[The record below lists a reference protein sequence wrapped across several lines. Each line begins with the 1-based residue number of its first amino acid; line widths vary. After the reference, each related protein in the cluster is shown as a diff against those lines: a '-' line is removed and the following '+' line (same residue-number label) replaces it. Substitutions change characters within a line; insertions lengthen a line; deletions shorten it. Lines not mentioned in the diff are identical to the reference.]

1 MNAFTTEIFGK
12 VPAQPSFIVPARV
25 DLAVMRELE
34 QALGGRDRVAWMV
47 ENSLR
52 PAAEIMQYLQE
63 TRAAGFFTAL
73 STSGAEPVV
82 QQVRRMLDAGRHVV
96 FLSASTGAADT
107 VSEVPLSFLRFA
119 DSTAIS
125 IVPVGVNMYNDD
137 IACPMV
143 ARAPYGHLLLHF
155 MAEEPAGP
163 SLAARVQTAWQEAAG
178 AALALHPQVEHAS
191 VTELLLKS
199 LLRHPHAEIIDG
211 VDDSRMSYRRVL
223 VYALTLSRRLRHYT
237 ASKRLGIILP
247 PGKLSVIANLAC
259 LFAGIAPLNVDYGAT
274 PEAFRHLCAES
285 GIERFIATEAFIHK
299 THTFSWPSQR
309 DIIFIDKELLE
320 VGASHL
326 RFWELLSSWS
336 SKSFV
341 ASRVGLPP
349 TTPDSEVMLGFTA
362 SDGANP
368 RLVSYTH
375 RTLMAA
381 AVQMQSRLAMAEG
394 DTTLCAQPL
403 YRTETLVPTL
413 LLPLLLGHHVV
424 TYPTA
429 TADVRLNIMI
439 RRYKVQHIALLPAP
453 AQRLLGSAEAEQFSA
468 VRNFLIIG
476 EKAPD
481 SLVREALT
489 RFRLTLCECRSVPE
503 FAAPLTMEYKGSVQ
517 AEPSAPVEEP
527 RSFAGNLGCLLPGTY
542 LRVTD
547 LAQQDTVISAD
558 TPGVVRLYGPTLVRS
573 LLSKEDSA
581 AAHYTTPY
589 LGRVNE
595 NGELC
600 ILGPIDTF
608 SKVRGELVP
617 HARAEA
623 ALCSLLKVNPQ
634 DSVRRIAL
642 IGMPDAATGGHML
655 VLLSTVH
662 KKVIP
667 NDTVALYYGL
677 LNMKLSPQ
685 WAPKQILAV
694 PSIPLL
700 PDGSVNYELCRR
712 GIQSVLRA
720 AR

>member
-1 MNAFTTEIFGK
+1 MNALTTEIFGK

-34 QALGGRDRVAWMV
+34 QVLGGRDRVAWMV

-52 PAAEIMQYLQE
+52 PAPELMQYLQE
-63 TRAAGFFTAL
+63 TRSAGFFTAL
-73 STSGAEPVV
+73 SASGAEPVV
-82 QQVRRMLDAGRHVV
+82 QQVRRMLDAGRHVI
-96 FLSASTGAADT
+96 FLCASTGAADT
-107 VSEVPLSFLRFA
+107 VSDVPLSFLRFA
-119 DSTAIS
+119 DSSALS
-125 IVPVGVNMYNDD
+125 VVPLGVNMFNDD
-137 IACPMV
+137 VARPMV
-143 ARAPYGHLLLHF
+143 ARAPYGRLLLHF

-163 SLAARVQTAWQEAAG
+163 SLAARVQSAWQEASG
-178 AALALHPQVEHAS
+178 AALAVHPLVEHAS
-191 VTELLLKS
+191 VTELLLHS
-199 LLRHPHAEIIDG
+199 LLSHPHAEIIDG

-237 ASKRLGIILP
+237 SGKRLGIILP

-259 LFAGIAPLNVDYGAT
+259 LFAGIAPLNVDYGTT
-274 PEAFRHLCAES
+274 PEAFAHQCKES

-320 VGASHL
+320 VGSSHL

-336 SKSFV
+336 SRSFV
-341 ASRVGLPP
+341 VSRAGLQP
-349 TTPDSEVMLGFTA
+349 TTPDTEVMLGFTA
-362 SDGANP
+362 EGAES

-403 YRTETLVPTL
+403 YRTETLLPTL
-413 LLPLLLGHHVV
+413 LLPLLLGHQLV
-424 TYPTA
+424 TYPTP
-429 TADVRLNIMI
+429 TADVRLNLMI
-439 RRYKVQHIALLPAP
+439 RRNKVQHIALLPDN

-468 VRNFLIIG
+468 VRHFLIIG

-481 SLVREALT
+481 ALVREALT

-517 AEPSAPVEEP
+517 AESAAPVAQNP
-527 RSFAGNLGCLLPGTY
+527 TFAGNLGCLLPGTY
-542 LRVTD
+542 LRVAD
-547 LAQQDTVISAD
+547 LAQRDSVIAPDS
-558 TPGVVRLYGPTLVRS
+558 PGVVRLYGPTLVRS
-573 LLSKEDSA
+573 LLSKDA
-581 AAHYTTPY
+581 AVDNHYTVPY
-589 LGRVNE
+589 LGRMND

-600 ILGPIDTF
+600 ILGPVDAF

-617 HARAEA
+617 HAAAES
-623 ALCSLLKVNPQ
+623 ALCSLLKINPQ
-634 DSVRRIAL
+634 DKVRRIAL

-694 PSIPLL
+694 PAIPLL
-700 PDGSVNYELCRR
+700 ADGSVNYELCRR

-720 AR
+720 GK